1 MTVDIQEN
9 LLPQEEYE
17 AKSDKPQDIVAAK
30 DGVITEMVTRAGT
43 PLTAVGAEVKK
54 GDILVSGRI
63 EVLNDDGEIM
73 QYLYRPSDAD
83 IKAKVLYSYRDVI
96 DGTWVEMAP
105 TESRQ
110 LHVADNFYLPVWLN
124 KSEFTEVE
132 QVRHERTEEE
142 IRQIATKNFSDYIKD
157 LEEKGIQII
166 SKNVIIKGT
175 GEKYVVSGDL
185 WAHESIV
192 SYQPTE
198 VYDTTMQ
205 ERQNENE
212 SD

>member
-1 MTVDIQEN
+1 MAPGWRWRRPGTRRECYSIT
-9 LLPQEEYE
+9 LL
-17 AKSDKPQDIVAAK
+17 DNVFDW
-30 DGVITEMVTRAGT
+30 
-43 PLTAVGAEVKK
+43 AVFPESVCRIPGA
-54 GDILVSGRI
+54 
-63 EVLNDDGEIM
+63 DGE
-73 QYLYRPSDAD
+73 QA
-83 IKAKVLYSYRDVI
+83 A
-96 DGTWVEMAP
+96 
-105 TESRQ
+105 
-110 LHVADNFYLPVWLN
+110 HVADNFYLPVWLN
-124 KSEFTEVE
+124 KSEFE

-142 IRQIATKNFSDYIKD
+142 IRQIATKESLGLHQRFGRKRYSNYI
-157 LEEKGIQII
+157 
-166 SKNVIIKGT
+166 KNVIIKST